1 MLRFSGIRFYIDE
14 VQLHVLDDSILSA
27 GAVEGN
33 RYDVVFIDYGDR
45 ATLHQTQLRYLNKAL
60 IDFPLTAMRGSFN
73 DLRFTTDEN
82 RRRYFEIMADF
93 VNRYDKGTK
102 WLILRWRR
110 RFNEAIKFQDVDV
123 YTEPHVASPTL
134 RDVLLFEGVV
144 EVDDA
149 PRLVERFCNRAD
161 CRENYRELEGLRLR
175 VDLNRP
181 NALEDNNRGAVDE
194 IMDNEEDPLV
204 EEKPSVFDCFQTCV
218 IL

>member
-1 MLRFSGIRFYIDE
+1 MVVDT
-14 VQLHVLDDSILSA
+14 ILLA

-73 DLRFTTDEN
+73 DLRFLSDEN
-82 RRRYFEIMADF
+82 RRRYFEIMGDF
-93 VNRYDKGTK
+93 VNRYDHGTK
-102 WLILRWRR
+102 WIILRWRR

-123 YTEPHVASPTL
+123 YTEPHVASPSL

-149 PRLVERFCNRAD
+149 PQLVERFCNRAD
-161 CRENYRELEGLRLR
+161 CRENYRELEELRLGA
-175 VDLNRP
+175 DLNRP
-181 NALEDNNRGAVDE
+181 DVPEDNNREPADE
-194 IMDNEEDPLV
+194 EAPLV
-204 EEKPSVFDCFQTCV
+204 EEKPLVFDCFQPCV